1 MKWLK
6 RTGLALFFL
15 PVLLIGT
22 FILYEIFGMGVNH
35 FATWRQTERLRADL
49 EEKIPGVEIVS
60 VYSETGNT
68 SGTGNHVDCL
78 SVITF
83 SAEMEEEEIE
93 NRLSSDYGF
102 DEWACFVERT
112 EEGNYLIYLNTR
124 APFEDNI
131 EGH

>member
-6 RTGLALFFL
+6 WTGLALFFL
-15 PVLLIGT
+15 PVLLIGI

-78 SVITF
+78 CHHF
-83 SAEMEEEEIE
+83 FCRDGRRG
-93 NRLSSDYGF
+93 NRKQAVFGL
-102 DEWACFVERT
+102 W
-112 EEGNYLIYLNTR
+112 I
-124 APFEDNI
+124 
-131 EGH
+131 